1 MKQSNKNRQNG
12 RHGNN
17 NNRFGGNRHQNNAVT
32 RNTVFDS
39 SSGAGRVRG
48 TSQQL
53 IDKYLSLAKDA
64 KSQDDRV
71 LYETYMQYADH
82 YTRMLDLAIQNDQAR
97 AVAYAAQQQ
106 QAQREAEQQQAFM
119 AELNTQ
125 EDMPTEQPSEEAN
138 QNPTEKKPKTIKI
151 KTKKQQAEPSAESIV
166 VESSL
171 PISDEAQEED
181 AQQQAQQPV
190 IIEIPE

>member
-32 RNTVFDS
+32 RNSVFDS
-39 SSGAGRVRG
+39 SSVAGRIRG

-64 KSQDDRV
+64 KVQDDRV

-82 YTRMLDLAIQNDQAR
+82 YTRMLDLAIQNEQAK
-97 AVAYAAQQQ
+97 ASAIAAQQ
-106 QAQREAEQQQAFM
+106 QAQREAALQAQQALFE
-119 AELNTQ
+119 AEELTEQDATQ
-125 EDMPTEQPSEEAN
+125 ESLTEQPE
-138 QNPTEKKPKTIKI
+138 NPEKKTKSVRN
-151 KTKKQQAEPSAESIV
+151 KKQSNSSAEPIV
-166 VESSL
+166 IEDSMPLATS
-171 PISDEAQEED
+171 PQEDEEKTPL
-181 AQQQAQQPV
+181 QPV
-190 IIEIPE
+190 MIEIPE

>member
-32 RNTVFDS
+32 RNSVFDS
-39 SSGAGRVRG
+39 SSVAGRIRG

-64 KSQDDRV
+64 KAQDDRV

-82 YTRMLDLAIQNDQAR
+82 YTRMLDLAIQNEQAR
-97 AVAYAAQQQ
+97 ASAIAAQQ
-106 QAQREAEQQQAFM
+106 QAQREAALQAQQALLE
-119 AELNTQ
+119 AEELTEQDATQ
-125 EDMPTEQPSEEAN
+125 VSLTEQPE
-138 QNPTEKKPKTIKI
+138 NPEKKTKPVRN
-151 KTKKQQAEPSAESIV
+151 KKQSNPSAEPIV
-166 VESSL
+166 IEDSMPLATS
-171 PISDEAQEED
+171 AQEDEEK
-181 AQQQAQQPV
+181 AHLQPV

>member
-32 RNTVFDS
+32 RNSVFDS
-39 SSGAGRVRG
+39 SSVAGRIRG

-64 KSQDDRV
+64 KVQDDRV

-82 YTRMLDLAIQNDQAR
+82 YTRMLDLAIQNEQAK
-97 AVAYAAQQQ
+97 ASAIAAQQ
-106 QAQREAEQQQAFM
+106 QAQREAALQAQQALFE
-119 AELNTQ
+119 AEELTEQDATQ
-125 EDMPTEQPSEEAN
+125 VSLTEQPE
-138 QNPTEKKPKTIKI
+138 NPEKKTKSARN
-151 KTKKQQAEPSAESIV
+151 KKQSNSSAEPIV
-166 VESSL
+166 IEDSMPLATS
-171 PISDEAQEED
+171 PQEDEEKTPL
-181 AQQQAQQPV
+181 QPV
-190 IIEIPE
+190 MIEIPE

>member
-32 RNTVFDS
+32 RNSVFDS
-39 SSGAGRVRG
+39 SSVAGRIRG

-64 KSQDDRV
+64 KVQDDRV

-82 YTRMLDLAIQNDQAR
+82 YTRMLDLAIQNEQAK
-97 AVAYAAQQQ
+97 ASAIAAQQ
-106 QAQREAEQQQAFM
+106 QAQREAALQAQQALFE
-119 AELNTQ
+119 AEELTAQDATQ
-125 EDMPTEQPSEEAN
+125 ESLTEQPE
-138 QNPTEKKPKTIKI
+138 NPEKKTKSARN
-151 KTKKQQAEPSAESIV
+151 KKQSNSPAEPIV
-166 VESSL
+166 IEDSMPLATS
-171 PISDEAQEED
+171 AQEDEEKTPL
-181 AQQQAQQPV
+181 QPV
-190 IIEIPE
+190 MIEIPE

>member
-32 RNTVFDS
+32 RNSVFDS
-39 SSGAGRVRG
+39 SSVAGRIRG

-64 KSQDDRV
+64 KVQDDRV

-82 YTRMLDLAIQNDQAR
+82 YTRMLDLAIQNEQAK
-97 AVAYAAQQQ
+97 ASAIAAQQ
-106 QAQREAEQQQAFM
+106 QAQREAALQAQQALFE
-119 AELNTQ
+119 AEELTEQDATQ
-125 EDMPTEQPSEEAN
+125 VSLTEQPE
-138 QNPTEKKPKTIKI
+138 NPEKKTKSARN
-151 KTKKQQAEPSAESIV
+151 KKQSNSSAEPIV
-166 VESSL
+166 IEDSMPLATS
-171 PISDEAQEED
+171 AQEDEEKTPL
-181 AQQQAQQPV
+181 QPV
-190 IIEIPE
+190 MIEIPE